1 MNNEYGDHMAEQQSS
16 RPPARLRALLSWQ
29 VNKANTV
36 GTRLTATRMP
46 LNARSDF
53 AVLAALEEYG
63 TVSQADLGRQLG
75 LDRNNVNS
83 IVTRLEGARRVA
95 RATDPADRRRNTVS
109 LTDDGRGYLAELQ
122 AATDAVQRE
131 LAEGLS
137 DSEVDHLRT
146 LLTKLLRA
154 HPTPTS

>member
-83 IVTRLEGARRVA
+83 IVTRLEEARRVA